1 MYRPISIASRR
12 QAILS
17 GDLRACNRWFRWQP
31 AQNPQTGTLLAL
43 YGLFGSLHTAFRRV
57 SRHVDD
63 SNRQRTAR
71 ACYEVCVC
79 KHGMRAMFT
88 ITKRLPCSVC
98 GFDSFSRD
106 GWFLVAEDRWLDR
119 LRIFAWHP
127 SLASENGFQ
136 SVCGRQHLNVLI
148 GYWLEQANLR
158 LLSFAEE
165 RLQAASDSHFCNERK
180 DFCLG
185 AKLIGELSVYRE
197 GS

>member
-1 MYRPISIASRR
+1 MNYPITR
-12 QAILS
+12 
-17 GDLRACNRWFRWQP
+17 
-31 AQNPQTGTLLAL
+31 
-43 YGLFGSLHTAFRRV
+43 
-57 SRHVDD
+57 
-63 SNRQRTAR
+63 
-71 ACYEVCVC
+71 
-79 KHGMRAMFT
+79 
-88 ITKRLPCSVC
+88 RLPCSVC

-197 GS
+197 GSSHVWAGSPATLESILDALTNPDIEGPNRSANQAQPKTTGFQVFSTSPKPPYELSLH